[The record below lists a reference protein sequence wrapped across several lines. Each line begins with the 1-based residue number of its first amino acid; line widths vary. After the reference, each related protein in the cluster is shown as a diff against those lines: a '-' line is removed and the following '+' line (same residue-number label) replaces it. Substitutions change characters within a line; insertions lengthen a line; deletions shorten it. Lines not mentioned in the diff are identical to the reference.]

1 MITQILSVPFVMAGL
16 VPAIRRGSGP
26 LLMAGTSPVMTV
38 YEQRAESTETALG
51 IIGSAPLFL

>member
-1 MITQILSVPFVMAGL
+1 MAGL